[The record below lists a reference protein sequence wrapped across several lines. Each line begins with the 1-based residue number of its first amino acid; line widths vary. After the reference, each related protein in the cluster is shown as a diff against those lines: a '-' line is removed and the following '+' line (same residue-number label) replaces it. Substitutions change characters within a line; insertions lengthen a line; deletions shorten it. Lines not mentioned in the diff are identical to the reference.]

1 MAMDQVSF
9 KRLIDIGIALS
20 AEKDTDRLME
30 KILLEAKDLT
40 RADGGTLYIRS
51 KDDELEF
58 KIVRN
63 DSLGIAQG
71 GTTGQPIT
79 MPPVKMFGDDG
90 EPNMNNINTHVANT
104 GETINIADA
113 YDSTEF
119 DFSGTKKFDEG
130 TGYRSKSFLAVPLKN
145 HQNHV
150 IGVLQLINS
159 IDPETNE
166 IVAFPDDITSLIEA
180 LSSQAAVAF
189 ENQTLLDAQRHL
201 LDSFIELMASAV
213 DAKSPYTGGHCQR
226 VPLLTE
232 MLTEA
237 ACDSDAPPFRDFN
250 LNEEEWYELHI
261 GAWLHDCGKVTTP
274 EYVVDKATKLETITD
289 RIHEIRTRFEV
300 VKREAV
306 IDFQQKVIAGEGDEA
321 ELKAQLD
328 IELAAIDDDFAFVAE
343 CNLGGEFM
351 AEERI
356 ERLKQIAERTWTRT
370 LDDRLGIAHEELK
383 RKERAVAKPLPCV
396 ENLLQ
401 DRIDHIIEHDA
412 VVHSADPNN
421 PYGFRVDVP
430 EHKYNLGE
438 VYNLSIARGTLTD
451 EERFK
456 INDHIVQTIVM
467 LENLPFPPHLA
478 RVPEIAGGHHEKMD
492 GTGYPKKLKGDEMSI
507 PARIMAIADVFEALT
522 AADRPYKPPK
532 TLSESIRIMG
542 FMVKDQHL
550 DPELFRLFLESG
562 VYRQYADRFLQPDQI
577 DDVDISDYLP
587 ASSSAAT

>member
-166 IVAFPDDITSLIEA
+166 IAAFPDDITSLIEA

-237 ACDSDAPPFRDFN
+237 ACDSDAAPFRDFN